1 MLTFYPRLLFK
12 IDVIDVMKKLYFSRI
27 FFSSVLGLAAI
38 PLSAET
44 FLIYKNSGSAASWTE
59 PSTWNTG
66 SYSNPVETEYY
77 PGYYNEET
85 GVDMTDAKVIFPGGN
100 NNGNL
105 TLHLDAN
112 ITIGSIGYETGMFNV
127 TINMVEQVL
136 NETEDYYVDSALTIK
151 ATDPAA
157 EIYDFINVGCG
168 LTIAETKVPNSSLS
182 FEGGT
187 LNLVGLQEGS
197 KGKVAVRDLSGK
209 TEPTLPVS
217 LNFSSTTVVNS
228 ENALILSGTT
238 ASDIDEQNVSATMNL
253 NGTMNVRK
261 NIGSEETPEWQYN
274 SIELAS
280 SSAKATGLY
289 FNING
294 EVNASTYSHAKNNET
309 NLTGTMNLMGTPV
322 AGDTSVFKVDGENGV
337 FNIKSGGIVNVNTT
351 GADTTYVSAW
361 VREGGTLNVESGGS
375 LFTTSKF
382 KTNSWSG
389 TNTATVNVQNG
400 ATITADN
407 FWIGANSIVNIEG
420 NLIATNTK
428 TTFYTYKNNTLVTL
442 KKGGTVSS
450 GSVTM
455 AYSTLVIDKDVAEG
469 SWNLNSSN
477 SVKLDN
483 NDARLKLYSSNVF
496 KSQYGGQETVYLNVA
511 LGNTYLD
518 VYANQDFKS
527 FRFENTPT
535 RPDEGDGIFNCD
547 LYFYID
553 PSVTSITFNSFA
565 NDTLWNDTTLED
577 ICQKHLIFDGFRN
590 GVIYIEN
597 PDSKIDYSLISSL
610 NGDWV
615 NFRIEDNY
623 LVADYIPEPAEF
635 AALFGI
641 LALGLALCRKRK

>member
-12 IDVIDVMKKLYFSRI
+12 IDVIDVMKKLYFSRL

-44 FLIYKNSGSAASWTE
+44 FLIYGNSGSAASWTE

-100 NNGNL
+100 NKDWL
-105 TLHLDAN
+105 TLHVDADL
-112 ITIGSIGYETGMFNV
+112 TIGSIGSEWGMFNV

-197 KGKVAVRDLSGK
+197 KGRISAQNLNS
-209 TEPTLPVS
+209 TEEQTLPVS
-217 LNFSSTTVVNS
+217 LNFSSNTVINS
-228 ENALILSGTT
+228 ENGLIFSGSTSENR
-238 ASDIDEQNVSATMNL
+238 AEYNVNATINL
-253 NGTMNVRK
+253 NGTLNVRK
-261 NIGSEETPEWQYN
+261 NIGSEETPDWQYN

-407 FWIGANSIVNIEG
+407 FWIGSNSAVNIAG
-420 NLIATNTK
+420 NITATNLNSSFYLYGN
-428 TTFYTYKNNTLVTL
+428 TTTVTL
-442 KKGGTVSS
+442 QKGGTVSS
-450 GSVTM
+450 GYLNL
-455 AYSTLVIDKDVAEG
+455 AYSTLIVDKDVAEG
-469 SWNLNSSN
+469 SWNLNSGN
-477 SVKLDN
+477 TVKLDN
-483 NDARLKLYSSNVF
+483 KKARLVLHSSNVF
-496 KSQYGGQETVYLNVA
+496 KSQYGGQETVYIGAA
-511 LGNTYLD
+511 LGDMYLD
-518 VYANQDFKS
+518 VYTNQDFKAL
-527 FRFENTPT
+527 RFSNNTT
-535 RPDEGDGIFNCD
+535 RPNENVYTSD

-553 PSVTSITFNSFA
+553 PSVTSITFETFA

>member
-12 IDVIDVMKKLYFSRI
+12 IDVTDIMKKLYFSRL

-44 FLIYKNSGSAASWTE
+44 FLIYGNSGSAASWTE

-100 NNGNL
+100 NKDWL
-105 TLHLDAN
+105 TLHVDADL
-112 ITIGSIGYETGMFNV
+112 TIGSIGSEWGMFNV

-197 KGKVAVRDLSGK
+197 KGRISAQNLNS
-209 TEPTLPVS
+209 TEEQTLPVS
-217 LNFSSTTVVNS
+217 LNFSSNTVINS
-228 ENALILSGTT
+228 ENGLIFSGTT
-238 ASDIDEQNVSATMNL
+238 SGNRAEYNVNATINL
-253 NGTMNVRK
+253 NGTLNVRK
-261 NIGSEETPEWQYN
+261 NIGSEETPEWQYD

-337 FNIKSGGIVNVNTT
+337 FNIKSGGIVNANTP
-351 GADTTYVSAW
+351 GSDSTYVSVW

-407 FWIGANSIVNIEG
+407 FWIGSNSAVNIAG
-420 NLIATNTK
+420 NITATNLNSSFYLYGN
-428 TTFYTYKNNTLVTL
+428 TTTVTL
-442 KKGGTVSS
+442 QKGGTVSS
-450 GSVTM
+450 GYLNL
-455 AYSTLVIDKDVAEG
+455 AYSTLIVDKDVAEG
-469 SWNLNSSN
+469 SWNLNSGN
-477 SVKLDN
+477 TVKLDN
-483 NDARLKLYSSNVF
+483 KKARLVLHSSNVF
-496 KSQYGGQETVYLNVA
+496 KSQYGGQETVYIGAA
-511 LGNTYLD
+511 LGDMYLD
-518 VYANQDFKS
+518 VYTNQDFKAL
-527 FRFENTPT
+527 RFSNNTT
-535 RPDEGDGIFNCD
+535 RPNENVYTSD

-553 PSVTSITFNSFA
+553 PSVTSITFETFA

-610 NGDWV
+610 NGDWT

>member
-12 IDVIDVMKKLYFSRI
+12 IDVTDTMKKLYFSRL

-44 FLIYKNSGSAASWTE
+44 FLIYGNSGSAASWTE

-77 PGYYNEET
+77 PGYYDEES
-85 GVDMTDAKVIFPGGN
+85 GVDMTTAKVIFPGGN
-100 NNGNL
+100 NKDWL
-105 TLHLDAN
+105 TLHVDADL
-112 ITIGSIGYETGMFNV
+112 TIGSIGSEWGMFNV

-197 KGKVAVRDLSGK
+197 KGRISAQNLNS
-209 TEPTLPVS
+209 TEEQTLPVS
-217 LNFSSTTVVNS
+217 LNFSSNTVINS
-228 ENALILSGTT
+228 ENGLIFSGSTSENR
-238 ASDIDEQNVSATMNL
+238 AEYNVNATINL
-253 NGTMNVRK
+253 NGTLNVRK
-261 NIGSEETPEWQYN
+261 NIGSEETPDWQYN

-351 GADTTYVSAW
+351 GADTTYVSVW

-407 FWIGANSIVNIEG
+407 FWIGSNSAVNIAG
-420 NLIATNTK
+420 NITATNLNSSFYLYGN
-428 TTFYTYKNNTLVTL
+428 TTTVTL
-442 KKGGTVSS
+442 QKGGTVSS
-450 GSVTM
+450 GYLNL
-455 AYSTLVIDKDVAEG
+455 AYSTLIVDKDVAEG
-469 SWNLNSSN
+469 SWNLNSGN
-477 SVKLDN
+477 TVKLDN
-483 NDARLKLYSSNVF
+483 KKARLVLHSSNVF
-496 KSQYGGQETVYLNVA
+496 KSQYGGQETVYIGAA
-511 LGNTYLD
+511 LGDMYLD
-518 VYANQDFKS
+518 VYTNQDFKAL
-527 FRFENTPT
+527 RFSNNTT
-535 RPDEGDGIFNCD
+535 RPNENVYTSD

-553 PSVTSITFNSFA
+553 PSVTSITFETFA

-597 PDSKIDYSLISSL
+597 PDSKIDFSLISSL
-610 NGDWV
+610 NGDWT

>member
-1 MLTFYPRLLFK
+1 
-12 IDVIDVMKKLYFSRI
+12 MKKLYFSRL

-44 FLIYKNSGSAASWTE
+44 FLIYGNSGSAASWTE

-77 PGYYNEET
+77 PGYYDEES
-85 GVDMTDAKVIFPGGN
+85 GVDMTTAKVIFPGGN
-100 NNGNL
+100 NKDWL
-105 TLHLDAN
+105 TLHVDADL
-112 ITIGSIGYETGMFNV
+112 TIGSIGSEWGMFNV

-197 KGKVAVRDLSGK
+197 KGRISAQNLNP
-209 TEPTLPVS
+209 TEEQTLPVS
-217 LNFSSTTVVNS
+217 LNFSSNTVINS
-228 ENALILSGTT
+228 ENGLIFSGSTSENR
-238 ASDIDEQNVSATMNL
+238 AEYNVNATINL
-253 NGTMNVRK
+253 NGTLNVRK
-261 NIGSEETPEWQYN
+261 NIGSEETPDWQYN

-407 FWIGANSIVNIEG
+407 FWIGSNSAVNIAG
-420 NLIATNTK
+420 NITATNLNSSFYLYGN
-428 TTFYTYKNNTLVTL
+428 TTTVTL
-442 KKGGTVSS
+442 QKGGTVSS
-450 GSVTM
+450 GYLNL
-455 AYSTLVIDKDVAEG
+455 AYSTLIVDKDVAEG
-469 SWNLNSSN
+469 SWNLNSGN
-477 SVKLDN
+477 TVMLDN
-483 NDARLKLYSSNVF
+483 KKARLVLHSSNVF
-496 KSQYGGQETVYLNVA
+496 KSQYGGQETVYIGAA
-511 LGNTYLD
+511 LGDMYLD
-518 VYANQDFKS
+518 VYTNQDFKAL
-527 FRFENTPT
+527 RFSNNTT
-535 RPDEGDGIFNCD
+535 RPNENVYTSD

-553 PSVTSITFNSFA
+553 PSVTSITFETFA

>member
-1 MLTFYPRLLFK
+1 M
-12 IDVIDVMKKLYFSRI
+12 
-27 FFSSVLGLAAI
+27 
-38 PLSAET
+38 
-44 FLIYKNSGSAASWTE
+44 
-59 PSTWNTG
+59 
-66 SYSNPVETEYY
+66 
-77 PGYYNEET
+77 
-85 GVDMTDAKVIFPGGN
+85 
-100 NNGNL
+100 
-105 TLHLDAN
+105 
-112 ITIGSIGYETGMFNV
+112 
-127 TINMVEQVL
+127 
-136 NETEDYYVDSALTIK
+136 
-151 ATDPAA
+151 
-157 EIYDFINVGCG
+157 
-168 LTIAETKVPNSSLS
+168 S

-197 KGKVAVRDLSGK
+197 KGRISAQNLNS
-209 TEPTLPVS
+209 TEEQTLPVS
-217 LNFSSTTVVNS
+217 LNFSSNTVINS
-228 ENALILSGTT
+228 ENGLIFSGSTSENR
-238 ASDIDEQNVSATMNL
+238 AEYNVNATINL
-253 NGTMNVRK
+253 NGTLNVRK
-261 NIGSEETPEWQYN
+261 NIGSEETPDWQYN

-382 KTNSWSG
+382 KTNSWRG

-407 FWIGANSIVNIEG
+407 FWIGSNSAVNIAG
-420 NLIATNTK
+420 NITATNLNSSFYLYGN
-428 TTFYTYKNNTLVTL
+428 TTTVTL
-442 KKGGTVSS
+442 QKGGTVSS
-450 GSVTM
+450 GYLNL
-455 AYSTLVIDKDVAEG
+455 AYSTLIVDKDVAEG
-469 SWNLNSSN
+469 SWNLNSGN
-477 SVKLDN
+477 TVKLDN
-483 NDARLKLYSSNVF
+483 KKARLVLHSSNVF
-496 KSQYGGQETVYLNVA
+496 KSQYGGQETVYIGAA
-511 LGNTYLD
+511 LGDMYLD
-518 VYANQDFKS
+518 VYTNQDFKAL
-527 FRFENTPT
+527 RFSNNTT
-535 RPDEGDGIFNCD
+535 RPNENVYTSD

-553 PSVTSITFNSFA
+553 PSVTSITFETFA

-610 NGDWV
+610 NGDWT

>member
-100 NNGNL
+100 NKDWL
-105 TLHLDAN
+105 TLHVDADL
-112 ITIGSIGYETGMFNV
+112 TIGSIGSEWGMFNV

-197 KGKVAVRDLSGK
+197 KGRISAQNLNS
-209 TEPTLPVS
+209 TEEQTLPVS
-217 LNFSSTTVVNS
+217 LNFSSNTVINS
-228 ENALILSGTT
+228 ENGLIFSGTT
-238 ASDIDEQNVSATMNL
+238 SGNRAEYNVNATINL
-253 NGTMNVRK
+253 NGTLNVRK
-261 NIGSEETPEWQYN
+261 NIGSEETPEWQYD

-407 FWIGANSIVNIEG
+407 FWIGSNSAVNIAG
-420 NLIATNTK
+420 NITATNLNSSFYLYGN
-428 TTFYTYKNNTLVTL
+428 TTTVTL
-442 KKGGTVSS
+442 QKGGTVSS
-450 GSVTM
+450 GYLNL
-455 AYSTLVIDKDVAEG
+455 AYSTLIVDKDVAEG
-469 SWNLNSSN
+469 SWNLNSGN
-477 SVKLDN
+477 TVKLDN
-483 NDARLKLYSSNVF
+483 KKARLVLHSSNVF
-496 KSQYGGQETVYLNVA
+496 KSQYGGQETVYIGAA
-511 LGNTYLD
+511 LGDMYLD
-518 VYANQDFKS
+518 VYTNQDFKAL
-527 FRFENTPT
+527 RFSNNTT
-535 RPDEGDGIFNCD
+535 RPNENVYTSD

-553 PSVTSITFNSFA
+553 PSVTSITFETFA

-610 NGDWV
+610 NGDWT

>member
-12 IDVIDVMKKLYFSRI
+12 IDVIDVMKKLYFSRL

-66 SYSNPVETEYY
+66 SYSKPVETEYY

-100 NNGNL
+100 NKDWL
-105 TLHLDAN
+105 TLHVDADL
-112 ITIGSIGYETGMFNV
+112 TIGSIGSEWGMFNV

-197 KGKVAVRDLSGK
+197 KGRISAQNLNS
-209 TEPTLPVS
+209 TEEQTLPVS
-217 LNFSSTTVVNS
+217 LNFSSNTVINS
-228 ENALILSGTT
+228 ENGLIFSGSTSENR
-238 ASDIDEQNVSATMNL
+238 AEYNVNATINL
-253 NGTMNVRK
+253 NGTLNVRK
-261 NIGSEETPEWQYN
+261 NIGSEETPDWQYN

-322 AGDTSVFKVDGENGV
+322 AGDTSVFKVDGENSV
-337 FNIKSGGIVNVNTT
+337 LNIKSGGIVNANTS
-351 GADTTYVSAW
+351 GEQNSYVSAW
-361 VREGGTLNVESGGS
+361 ITEGGTLNIESGGS
-375 LFTTSKF
+375 LVTTSRF
-382 KTNSWSG
+382 KTNNWSA
-389 TNTATVNVQNG
+389 TNLATVNILNG
-400 ATITADN
+400 GSITAN
-407 FWIGANSIVNIEG
+407 NIWIGSNSAVNIAG
-420 NLIATNTK
+420 NITATNLNFSFYLYGN
-428 TTFYTYKNNTLVTL
+428 TTTVTL
-442 KKGGTVSS
+442 QKGGTVSS
-450 GSVTM
+450 GYLNL
-455 AYSTLVIDKDVAEG
+455 AYSTLIVDKDVAEG
-469 SWNLNSSN
+469 SWNLNSGN
-477 SVKLDN
+477 TVKLDN
-483 NDARLKLYSSNVF
+483 KKARLVLHSSNAF
-496 KSQYGGQETVYLNVA
+496 KSQYGGQETVYIEAA
-511 LGNTYLD
+511 LGDMYLD
-518 VYANQDFKS
+518 VYTNQDFKAL
-527 FRFENTPT
+527 RFSNNTT
-535 RPDEGDGIFNCD
+535 RPNENVYTSD

-553 PSVTSITFNSFA
+553 PSVTSITFETFA

-597 PDSKIDYSLISSL
+597 QDSKIDFSLISSL
-610 NGDWV
+610 NGDWT

-641 LALGLALCRKRK
+641 LALGLALYRKRK

>member
-12 IDVIDVMKKLYFSRI
+12 IDVIDIMKKLYFSRI

-77 PGYYNEET
+77 PGYYDEES

-100 NNGNL
+100 NNDQL
-105 TLHLDAN
+105 TLHLDSN
-112 ITIGSIGYETGMFNV
+112 ITIGSIAEEYGMFNV
-127 TINMVEQVL
+127 TINMAEQVFD
-136 NETEDYYVDSALTIK
+136 ETLDYYVDSALTIK

-157 EIYDFINVGCG
+157 EIYDFIRTGCG
-168 LTIAETKVPNSSLS
+168 MTPSENHKVSSLS

-187 LNLVGLQEGS
+187 VNLVGLQEGS
-197 KGKVAVRDLSGK
+197 KGRISVLNLNDKDVQGI
-209 TEPTLPVS
+209 PIS
-217 LNFSSTTVVNS
+217 LNFSANTVVNS
-228 ENALILSGTT
+228 ENELIFSGTT
-238 ASDIDEQNVSATMNL
+238 SSNIAEYNVNATINL
-253 NGTMNVRK
+253 NGTLNVRK
-261 NIGSEETPEWQYN
+261 NIGSEETPDWQYN

-420 NLIATNTK
+420 NLIATNTSQNL
-428 TTFYTYKNNTLVTL
+428 YTYKNNTLVTL

-469 SWNLNSSN
+469 SWNLNSGN
-477 SVKLDN
+477 YVKLDN
-483 NDARLKLYSSNVF
+483 NDARLKL
-496 KSQYGGQETVYLNVA
+496 
-511 LGNTYLD
+511 
-518 VYANQDFKS
+518 
-527 FRFENTPT
+527 
-535 RPDEGDGIFNCD
+535 
-547 LYFYID
+547 
-553 PSVTSITFNSFA
+553 
-565 NDTLWNDTTLED
+565 
-577 ICQKHLIFDGFRN
+577 
-590 GVIYIEN
+590 
-597 PDSKIDYSLISSL
+597 
-610 NGDWV
+610 
-615 NFRIEDNY
+615 
-623 LVADYIPEPAEF
+623 
-635 AALFGI
+635 
-641 LALGLALCRKRK
+641 

>member
-12 IDVIDVMKKLYFSRI
+12 IDVTDIMKKLYFSRL

-44 FLIYKNSGSAASWTE
+44 FLIYGNSGSAASWTE

-100 NNGNL
+100 NKDWL
-105 TLHLDAN
+105 TLHVDADL
-112 ITIGSIGYETGMFNV
+112 TIGSIGSEWGMFNV

-197 KGKVAVRDLSGK
+197 KGRISAQNLNS
-209 TEPTLPVS
+209 TEEQTLPVS
-217 LNFSSTTVVNS
+217 LNFSSNTVINS
-228 ENALILSGTT
+228 ENGLIFSGTT
-238 ASDIDEQNVSATMNL
+238 SGNRAEYNVNATINL
-253 NGTMNVRK
+253 NGTLNVRK
-261 NIGSEETPEWQYN
+261 NIGSEETPEWQYD

-351 GADTTYVSAW
+351 GADTTYVSVW

-407 FWIGANSIVNIEG
+407 FWIGSNSAVNIAG
-420 NLIATNTK
+420 NITATNLNSSFYLYGN
-428 TTFYTYKNNTLVTL
+428 TTTVTL
-442 KKGGTVSS
+442 QKGGTVSS
-450 GSVTM
+450 GYLNL
-455 AYSTLVIDKDVAEG
+455 AYSTLIVDKDVAEG
-469 SWNLNSSN
+469 SWNLNSGN
-477 SVKLDN
+477 TVKLDN
-483 NDARLKLYSSNVF
+483 KKARLVLHSSNVF
-496 KSQYGGQETVYLNVA
+496 KSQYGGQETVYIGAA
-511 LGNTYLD
+511 LGDMYLD
-518 VYANQDFKS
+518 VYTNQDFKAL
-527 FRFENTPT
+527 RFSNNTT
-535 RPDEGDGIFNCD
+535 RPNENVYTSD

-553 PSVTSITFNSFA
+553 PSVTSITFETFA

-610 NGDWV
+610 NGDWT

>member
-12 IDVIDVMKKLYFSRI
+12 IDVTDTMKKLYFSRI

-77 PGYYNEET
+77 PGYYDEES
-85 GVDMTDAKVIFPGGN
+85 GVDMTTAKVIFPGGN
-100 NNGNL
+100 NKDWL
-105 TLHLDAN
+105 TLHVDADL
-112 ITIGSIGYETGMFNV
+112 TIGSIGSEWGMFNV

-197 KGKVAVRDLSGK
+197 KGRISAQNLNS
-209 TEPTLPVS
+209 TEEQTLPVS
-217 LNFSSTTVVNS
+217 LNFSSNTVINS
-228 ENALILSGTT
+228 ENGLIFSGSTSENR
-238 ASDIDEQNVSATMNL
+238 AEYNVNATINL
-253 NGTMNVRK
+253 NGTLNVRK
-261 NIGSEETPEWQYN
+261 NIGSEETPDWQYN

-337 FNIKSGGIVNVNTT
+337 FNIKSGGIVNANTP
-351 GADTTYVSAW
+351 GSDSTYVSVW

-407 FWIGANSIVNIEG
+407 FWIGSNSAVNIAG
-420 NLIATNTK
+420 NITATNLNSSFYLYGN
-428 TTFYTYKNNTLVTL
+428 TTTVTL
-442 KKGGTVSS
+442 QKGGTVSS
-450 GSVTM
+450 GYLNL
-455 AYSTLVIDKDVAEG
+455 AYSTLIVDKDVAEG
-469 SWNLNSSN
+469 SWNLNSGN
-477 SVKLDN
+477 TVKLDN
-483 NDARLKLYSSNVF
+483 KKARLVLHSSNVF
-496 KSQYGGQETVYLNVA
+496 KSQYGGQETVYIGAA
-511 LGNTYLD
+511 LGDMYLD
-518 VYANQDFKS
+518 VYTNQDFKAL
-527 FRFENTPT
+527 RFSNNTT
-535 RPDEGDGIFNCD
+535 RPNENVYTSD

-553 PSVTSITFNSFA
+553 PSVTSITFETFA

>member
-12 IDVIDVMKKLYFSRI
+12 IDVTDIMKKLYFSRL

-85 GVDMTDAKVIFPGGN
+85 GVDMTTAKVIFPGGN
-100 NNGNL
+100 NKDWL
-105 TLHLDAN
+105 TLHVDADL
-112 ITIGSIGYETGMFNV
+112 TIGSIGSEWGMFNV

-197 KGKVAVRDLSGK
+197 KGRISAQNLNS
-209 TEPTLPVS
+209 TEEQTLPVS
-217 LNFSSTTVVNS
+217 LNFSSNTVINS
-228 ENALILSGTT
+228 ENGLIFSGTT
-238 ASDIDEQNVSATMNL
+238 SGNRAEYNVNATINL
-253 NGTMNVRK
+253 NGTLNVRK
-261 NIGSEETPEWQYN
+261 NIGSEETPDWQYN

-407 FWIGANSIVNIEG
+407 FWIGSNSAVNIAG
-420 NLIATNTK
+420 NITATNLNSSFYLYGN
-428 TTFYTYKNNTLVTL
+428 TTTVTL
-442 KKGGTVSS
+442 QKGGTVSS
-450 GSVTM
+450 GYLNL
-455 AYSTLVIDKDVAEG
+455 AYSTLIVDKDVAEG
-469 SWNLNSSN
+469 SWNLNSGN
-477 SVKLDN
+477 TVKLDN
-483 NDARLKLYSSNVF
+483 KKARLVLHSSNVF
-496 KSQYGGQETVYLNVA
+496 KSQYGGQETVYIGAA
-511 LGNTYLD
+511 LGDMYLD
-518 VYANQDFKS
+518 VYTNQDFKAL
-527 FRFENTPT
+527 RFSNNTT
-535 RPDEGDGIFNCD
+535 RPNENVYTSD

-553 PSVTSITFNSFA
+553 PSVTSITFETFA

-610 NGDWV
+610 NGDWT

>member
-44 FLIYKNSGSAASWTE
+44 FLIYGNSGSAASWTE

-100 NNGNL
+100 NKDWL
-105 TLHLDAN
+105 TLHVDADL
-112 ITIGSIGYETGMFNV
+112 TIGSIGSEWGMFNV

-197 KGKVAVRDLSGK
+197 KGRISAQNLNS
-209 TEPTLPVS
+209 TEEQTLPVS
-217 LNFSSTTVVNS
+217 LNFSSNTVINS
-228 ENALILSGTT
+228 ENGLIFSGTT
-238 ASDIDEQNVSATMNL
+238 SGNRAEYNVNATINL
-253 NGTMNVRK
+253 NGTLNVRK
-261 NIGSEETPEWQYN
+261 NIGSEETPEWQYD

-351 GADTTYVSAW
+351 GADTTYVSVW

-400 ATITADN
+400 ATITADK
-407 FWIGANSIVNIEG
+407 FWIGSNSAVNIAG
-420 NLIATNTK
+420 NITATNLNSSFYLYGN
-428 TTFYTYKNNTLVTL
+428 TTTVTL
-442 KKGGTVSS
+442 QKGGTVSS
-450 GSVTM
+450 GYLNL
-455 AYSTLVIDKDVAEG
+455 AYSTLIVDKDVAEG
-469 SWNLNSSN
+469 SWNLNSGN
-477 SVKLDN
+477 TVKLDN
-483 NDARLKLYSSNVF
+483 KKARLVLHSSNVF
-496 KSQYGGQETVYLNVA
+496 KSQYGGQETVYIGAA
-511 LGNTYLD
+511 LGDMYLD
-518 VYANQDFKS
+518 VYTNQDFKAL
-527 FRFENTPT
+527 RFSNNTT
-535 RPDEGDGIFNCD
+535 RPNENVYTSD

-553 PSVTSITFNSFA
+553 PSVTSITFETFA

>member
-77 PGYYNEET
+77 PGYYNEES
-85 GVDMTDAKVIFPGGN
+85 GVDMTTAKVIFPGGN
-100 NNGNL
+100 NKDWL
-105 TLHLDAN
+105 TLHVDADL
-112 ITIGSIGYETGMFNV
+112 TIGSIGSEWGMFNV

-197 KGKVAVRDLSGK
+197 KGRISAQNLNS
-209 TEPTLPVS
+209 TEEQTLPVS
-217 LNFSSTTVVNS
+217 LNFSSNTVINS
-228 ENALILSGTT
+228 ENGLIFSGTT
-238 ASDIDEQNVSATMNL
+238 SGNRAEYNVNATINL
-253 NGTMNVRK
+253 NGTLNVRK
-261 NIGSEETPEWQYN
+261 NIGSEETPDWQYN

-407 FWIGANSIVNIEG
+407 FWIGSNSAVNIAG
-420 NLIATNTK
+420 NITATNLNSSFYLYGN
-428 TTFYTYKNNTLVTL
+428 TTTVTL
-442 KKGGTVSS
+442 QKGGTVSS
-450 GSVTM
+450 GYLNL
-455 AYSTLVIDKDVAEG
+455 AYSTLIVDKDVAEG
-469 SWNLNSSN
+469 SWNLNSGN
-477 SVKLDN
+477 TVKLDN
-483 NDARLKLYSSNVF
+483 KKARLVLHSSNVF
-496 KSQYGGQETVYLNVA
+496 KSQYGGQETVYIGAA
-511 LGNTYLD
+511 LGDMYLD
-518 VYANQDFKS
+518 VYTNQDFKAL
-527 FRFENTPT
+527 RFSNNTT
-535 RPDEGDGIFNCD
+535 RPNENVYTSD

-553 PSVTSITFNSFA
+553 PSVTSITFETFA

>member
-1 MLTFYPRLLFK
+1 
-12 IDVIDVMKKLYFSRI
+12 MKKLYFSRI

-77 PGYYNEET
+77 PGYYNEES
-85 GVDMTDAKVIFPGGN
+85 GVDMTTAKVIFPGGN
-100 NNGNL
+100 NKDWL
-105 TLHLDAN
+105 TLHVDADL
-112 ITIGSIGYETGMFNV
+112 TIGSIGSEWGMFNV

-197 KGKVAVRDLSGK
+197 KGRISAQNLNS
-209 TEPTLPVS
+209 TEEQTLPVS
-217 LNFSSTTVVNS
+217 LNFSSNTVINS
-228 ENALILSGTT
+228 ENGLIFSGTT
-238 ASDIDEQNVSATMNL
+238 SGNRAEYNVNATINL
-253 NGTMNVRK
+253 NGTLNVRK
-261 NIGSEETPEWQYN
+261 NIGSEETPDWQYN

-400 ATITADN
+400 ATITADK
-407 FWIGANSIVNIEG
+407 FWIGSNSAVNIAG
-420 NLIATNTK
+420 NITATNLNSSFYLYGN
-428 TTFYTYKNNTLVTL
+428 TTTVTL
-442 KKGGTVSS
+442 QKGGTVSS
-450 GSVTM
+450 GYLNL
-455 AYSTLVIDKDVAEG
+455 AYSTLIVDKDVAEG
-469 SWNLNSSN
+469 SWNLNSGN
-477 SVKLDN
+477 TVKLDN
-483 NDARLKLYSSNVF
+483 KKARLVLHSSNVF
-496 KSQYGGQETVYLNVA
+496 KSQYGGQETVYIGAA
-511 LGNTYLD
+511 LGDMYLD
-518 VYANQDFKS
+518 VYTNQDFKAL
-527 FRFENTPT
+527 RFSNNTT
-535 RPDEGDGIFNCD
+535 RPNENVYTSD

-553 PSVTSITFNSFA
+553 PSVTSITFETFA

-641 LALGLALCRKRK
+641 LTLGLALCRKRK

>member
-12 IDVIDVMKKLYFSRI
+12 IDVIDVMKKLYFSRL

-44 FLIYKNSGSAASWTE
+44 FLIYGNSGSAASWTE

-66 SYSNPVETEYY
+66 SYSSPVDTEYY

-100 NNGNL
+100 NKDWL
-105 TLHLDAN
+105 TLHVDADL
-112 ITIGSIGYETGMFNV
+112 TIGSIGSEWGMFNV

-182 FEGGT
+182 VEGGT

-197 KGKVAVRDLSGK
+197 KGRISAQNLNS
-209 TEPTLPVS
+209 TEEQTLPVS
-217 LNFSSTTVVNS
+217 LNFSSNTVINS
-228 ENALILSGTT
+228 ENGLIFSGSTSGDL
-238 ASDIDEQNVSATMNL
+238 AEYNVNATINL
-253 NGTMNVRK
+253 NGTLNVRK
-261 NIGSEETPEWQYN
+261 NIGSEETPDWQYN

-407 FWIGANSIVNIEG
+407 FWIGSNSAVNIAG
-420 NLIATNTK
+420 NITATNLNSSFYLYGN
-428 TTFYTYKNNTLVTL
+428 TTTVTL
-442 KKGGTVSS
+442 QKGGTVSS
-450 GSVTM
+450 GYLNL
-455 AYSTLVIDKDVAEG
+455 AYSTLIVDKDVAEG
-469 SWNLNSSN
+469 SWNLNSGN
-477 SVKLDN
+477 TVKLDN
-483 NDARLKLYSSNVF
+483 KKARLVLHSSNVF
-496 KSQYGGQETVYLNVA
+496 KSQYGGQETVYIGAA
-511 LGNTYLD
+511 LGDMYLD
-518 VYANQDFKS
+518 VYTNQDFKAL
-527 FRFENTPT
+527 RFSNNTT
-535 RPDEGDGIFNCD
+535 RPNENVYTSD

-553 PSVTSITFNSFA
+553 PSVTSITFETFA

-597 PDSKIDYSLISSL
+597 PDSKIDFSLISSL
-610 NGDWV
+610 HGDWT

>member
-12 IDVIDVMKKLYFSRI
+12 IDVIDVMKKLYFSRL

-44 FLIYKNSGSAASWTE
+44 FLIYGNSGSAASWTE

-77 PGYYNEET
+77 PGYYDEES
-85 GVDMTDAKVIFPGGN
+85 GVDMTTAKVIFPGGN
-100 NNGNL
+100 NKDWL
-105 TLHLDAN
+105 TLHVDADL
-112 ITIGSIGYETGMFNV
+112 TIGSIGSEWGMFNV

-197 KGKVAVRDLSGK
+197 KGRISAQNLNS
-209 TEPTLPVS
+209 TEEQTLPVS
-217 LNFSSTTVVNS
+217 LNFSSNTVINS
-228 ENALILSGTT
+228 ENGLIFSGTT
-238 ASDIDEQNVSATMNL
+238 SGNRAEYNVNATINL
-253 NGTMNVRK
+253 NGTLNVRK
-261 NIGSEETPEWQYN
+261 NIGSEETPDWQYN

-407 FWIGANSIVNIEG
+407 FWIGSNSAVNIAG
-420 NLIATNTK
+420 NITATNLNSSFYLYGN
-428 TTFYTYKNNTLVTL
+428 TTTVTL
-442 KKGGTVSS
+442 QKGGTVSS
-450 GSVTM
+450 GYLNL
-455 AYSTLVIDKDVAEG
+455 AYSTLIVDKDVAEG
-469 SWNLNSSN
+469 SWNLNSGN
-477 SVKLDN
+477 TVKLDN
-483 NDARLKLYSSNVF
+483 KKARLVLHSSNVF
-496 KSQYGGQETVYLNVA
+496 KSQYGGQETVYIGAA
-511 LGNTYLD
+511 LGDMYLD
-518 VYANQDFKS
+518 VYTNQDFKAL
-527 FRFENTPT
+527 RFSNNTT
-535 RPDEGDGIFNCD
+535 RPNENVYTSD

-553 PSVTSITFNSFA
+553 PSVTSITFETFA

>member
-100 NNGNL
+100 NKDWL
-105 TLHLDAN
+105 TLHVDADL
-112 ITIGSIGYETGMFNV
+112 TIGSIGSEWGMFNV

-197 KGKVAVRDLSGK
+197 KGRISAQNLNS
-209 TEPTLPVS
+209 TEEQTLPVS
-217 LNFSSTTVVNS
+217 LNFSSNTVINS
-228 ENALILSGTT
+228 ENGLIFSGTT
-238 ASDIDEQNVSATMNL
+238 SGNRAEYNVNATINL
-253 NGTMNVRK
+253 NGTLNVRK
-261 NIGSEETPEWQYN
+261 NIGSEETPEWQYD

-407 FWIGANSIVNIEG
+407 FWIGSNSAVNIAG
-420 NLIATNTK
+420 NITATNLNSSFYLYGN
-428 TTFYTYKNNTLVTL
+428 TTTVTL
-442 KKGGTVSS
+442 QKGGTVSS
-450 GSVTM
+450 GYLNL
-455 AYSTLVIDKDVAEG
+455 AYSTLIVDKDVAEG
-469 SWNLNSSN
+469 SWNLNSGN
-477 SVKLDN
+477 TVKLDN
-483 NDARLKLYSSNVF
+483 KKARLVLHSSNVF
-496 KSQYGGQETVYLNVA
+496 KSQYGGQETVYIGAA
-511 LGNTYLD
+511 LGDMYLD
-518 VYANQDFKS
+518 VYTNQDFKAL
-527 FRFENTPT
+527 RFSNNTT
-535 RPDEGDGIFNCD
+535 RPNENVYTSD

-553 PSVTSITFNSFA
+553 PSVTSITFETFA

-597 PDSKIDYSLISSL
+597 PDSKIDFSLISSL
-610 NGDWV
+610 NGDWT

>member
-12 IDVIDVMKKLYFSRI
+12 IDVTDTMKKLYFSRL

-77 PGYYNEET
+77 PGYYDEES
-85 GVDMTDAKVIFPGGN
+85 GVDMTTAKVIFPGGN
-100 NNGNL
+100 NKDWL
-105 TLHLDAN
+105 TLHVDADL
-112 ITIGSIGYETGMFNV
+112 TIGSIGSEWGMFNV

-197 KGKVAVRDLSGK
+197 KGRISAPNLNS
-209 TEPTLPVS
+209 TEEQTLPVS
-217 LNFSSTTVVNS
+217 LNFSSNTVINS
-228 ENALILSGTT
+228 ENGLIFSGTT
-238 ASDIDEQNVSATMNL
+238 SENRAEYNVNATINL
-253 NGTMNVRK
+253 NGTLNVRK
-261 NIGSEETPEWQYN
+261 NIGSEETPDWQYN

-400 ATITADN
+400 ATITADK
-407 FWIGANSIVNIEG
+407 FWIGSNSAVNIAG
-420 NLIATNTK
+420 NITATNLNSSFYLYGN
-428 TTFYTYKNNTLVTL
+428 TTTVTL
-442 KKGGTVSS
+442 QKGGTVSS
-450 GSVTM
+450 GYLNL
-455 AYSTLVIDKDVAEG
+455 AYSTLIVDKDVAEG
-469 SWNLNSSN
+469 SWNLNSGN
-477 SVKLDN
+477 TVKLDN
-483 NDARLKLYSSNVF
+483 KKARLVLHSSNVF
-496 KSQYGGQETVYLNVA
+496 KSQYGGQETVYIGAA
-511 LGNTYLD
+511 LGDMYLD
-518 VYANQDFKS
+518 VYTNQDFKAL
-527 FRFENTPT
+527 RFSNNTT
-535 RPDEGDGIFNCD
+535 RPNENVYTSD

-553 PSVTSITFNSFA
+553 PSVTSITFKTFA

>member
-77 PGYYNEET
+77 PGYYNEES
-85 GVDMTDAKVIFPGGN
+85 GVDMTTAKVIFPGWN
-100 NNGNL
+100 NKDWL
-105 TLHLDAN
+105 TLHVDADL
-112 ITIGSIGYETGMFNV
+112 TIGSIGSEWGMFNV

-197 KGKVAVRDLSGK
+197 KGRISAQNLNS
-209 TEPTLPVS
+209 TEEQTLPVS
-217 LNFSSTTVVNS
+217 LNFSSNTVINS
-228 ENALILSGTT
+228 ENGLIFSGTT
-238 ASDIDEQNVSATMNL
+238 SGNRAEYNVNATINL
-253 NGTMNVRK
+253 NGTLNVRK
-261 NIGSEETPEWQYN
+261 NIGSEETPDWQYN

-407 FWIGANSIVNIEG
+407 FWIGSNSAVNIAG
-420 NLIATNTK
+420 NITATNLNSSFYLYGN
-428 TTFYTYKNNTLVTL
+428 TTTVTL
-442 KKGGTVSS
+442 QKGGTVSS
-450 GSVTM
+450 GYLNL
-455 AYSTLVIDKDVAEG
+455 AYSTLIVDKDVAEG
-469 SWNLNSSN
+469 SWNLNSGN
-477 SVKLDN
+477 TVKLDN
-483 NDARLKLYSSNVF
+483 KKARLVLHSSNVF
-496 KSQYGGQETVYLNVA
+496 KSQYGGQETVYIGAA
-511 LGNTYLD
+511 LGDMYLD
-518 VYANQDFKS
+518 VYTNQDFKAL
-527 FRFENTPT
+527 RFSNNTT
-535 RPDEGDGIFNCD
+535 RPNENVYTSD

-553 PSVTSITFNSFA
+553 PSVTSITFETFA

>member
-1 MLTFYPRLLFK
+1 MKIHSLRNYLF
-12 IDVIDVMKKLYFSRI
+12 
-27 FFSSVLGLAAI
+27 FFSAFGLAAAAAG
-38 PLSAET
+38 AET

-112 ITIGSIGYETGMFNV
+112 ITIGSIGSETGMFNV

-197 KGKVAVRDLSGK
+197 KGRIAVRDLSGK

-253 NGTMNVRK
+253 NGTMNIRK
-261 NIGSEETPEWQYN
+261 NIGTDETPDWQYN
-274 SIELAS
+274 SLEIAS
-280 SSAKATGLY
+280 SSAQKAGLR
-289 FNING
+289 FNVNG
-294 EVNASTYSHAKNNET
+294 EINASTYYQAKNNET

-511 LGNTYLD
+511 LGNVYLD

-527 FRFENTPT
+527 FRFENSPT

-553 PSVTSITFNSFA
+553 PSVTSITFETFA

-597 PDSKIDYSLISSL
+597 QDSKIDYSLISSL
-610 NGDWV
+610 NGDWT

>member
-1 MLTFYPRLLFK
+1 M
-12 IDVIDVMKKLYFSRI
+12 
-27 FFSSVLGLAAI
+27 
-38 PLSAET
+38 
-44 FLIYKNSGSAASWTE
+44 
-59 PSTWNTG
+59 
-66 SYSNPVETEYY
+66 
-77 PGYYNEET
+77 
-85 GVDMTDAKVIFPGGN
+85 
-100 NNGNL
+100 
-105 TLHLDAN
+105 
-112 ITIGSIGYETGMFNV
+112 
-127 TINMVEQVL
+127 
-136 NETEDYYVDSALTIK
+136 TEDYYVDSALTIK

-197 KGKVAVRDLSGK
+197 KGRISAQNLNS
-209 TEPTLPVS
+209 TEEQTLPVS
-217 LNFSSTTVVNS
+217 LNFSSNTVINS
-228 ENALILSGTT
+228 ENGLIFSGTT
-238 ASDIDEQNVSATMNL
+238 SENRAEYNVNATINL
-253 NGTMNVRK
+253 NGTLNVRK
-261 NIGSEETPEWQYN
+261 NIGSEETPDWQYN

-407 FWIGANSIVNIEG
+407 FWIGSNSAVNIAG
-420 NLIATNTK
+420 NITATNLNSSFYLYGN
-428 TTFYTYKNNTLVTL
+428 TTTVTL
-442 KKGGTVSS
+442 QKGGTVSS
-450 GSVTM
+450 GYLNL
-455 AYSTLVIDKDVAEG
+455 AYSTLIVDKDVAEG
-469 SWNLNSSN
+469 SWNLNSGN
-477 SVKLDN
+477 TVKLDN
-483 NDARLKLYSSNVF
+483 KKARLVLHSSNVF
-496 KSQYGGQETVYLNVA
+496 KSQYGGQETVYIGAA
-511 LGNTYLD
+511 LGDMYLD
-518 VYANQDFKS
+518 VYTNQDFKAL
-527 FRFENTPT
+527 RFSNNTT
-535 RPDEGDGIFNCD
+535 RPNENVYTSD

-553 PSVTSITFNSFA
+553 PSVTSITFETFA

-610 NGDWV
+610 NGDWT

>member
-12 IDVIDVMKKLYFSRI
+12 IDVTDTMKKLYFSRL

-44 FLIYKNSGSAASWTE
+44 FLIYGNSGSAASWTE

-66 SYSNPVETEYY
+66 SYSKPVETEYY

-100 NNGNL
+100 NKDWL
-105 TLHLDAN
+105 TLHVDADL
-112 ITIGSIGYETGMFNV
+112 TIGSIGSEWGMFNV

-197 KGKVAVRDLSGK
+197 KGRISAQNLNS
-209 TEPTLPVS
+209 TEEQTLPVS
-217 LNFSSTTVVNS
+217 LNFSSNTVINS
-228 ENALILSGTT
+228 ENGLIFSGSTSENR
-238 ASDIDEQNVSATMNL
+238 AEYNVNATINL
-253 NGTMNVRK
+253 NGTLNVRK
-261 NIGSEETPEWQYN
+261 NIGSEETPDWQYN

-407 FWIGANSIVNIEG
+407 FWIGSNSAVNIAG
-420 NLIATNTK
+420 NITATNLNSSFYLYGN
-428 TTFYTYKNNTLVTL
+428 TTTVTL
-442 KKGGTVSS
+442 QKGGTVSS
-450 GSVTM
+450 GYLNL
-455 AYSTLVIDKDVAEG
+455 AYSTLIVDKDVAEG
-469 SWNLNSSN
+469 SWNLNSGN
-477 SVKLDN
+477 TVKLDN
-483 NDARLKLYSSNVF
+483 KKARLVLHSSNVF
-496 KSQYGGQETVYLNVA
+496 KSQYGGQETVYIGAA
-511 LGNTYLD
+511 LGDMYLD
-518 VYANQDFKS
+518 VYTNQDFKAL
-527 FRFENTPT
+527 RFSNNTT
-535 RPDEGDGIFNCD
+535 RPNENVYTSD

-553 PSVTSITFNSFA
+553 PSVTSITFETFA

-610 NGDWV
+610 NGDWT

>member
-12 IDVIDVMKKLYFSRI
+12 IDVTDIMKKLYFSRI

-261 NIGSEETPEWQYN
+261 NIGSEETPDWQYN

-351 GADTTYVSAW
+351 GADTAYVSAW

-420 NLIATNTK
+420 NLIATNTSQNL
-428 TTFYTYKNNTLVTL
+428 YTYKNNTLVTL

-469 SWNLNSSN
+469 SWNLNSGN
-477 SVKLDN
+477 YVKLDN

-511 LGNTYLD
+511 LGNMYLD

-527 FRFENTPT
+527 FRFENSPT

-553 PSVTSITFNSFA
+553 PSVTSITFETFA

>member
-12 IDVIDVMKKLYFSRI
+12 IDVIDTMKKLYFSRL

-44 FLIYKNSGSAASWTE
+44 FLIYGNSGSAASWTE

-77 PGYYNEET
+77 PGYYDEES
-85 GVDMTDAKVIFPGGN
+85 GVDMTTAKVIFPGGN
-100 NNGNL
+100 NKDWL
-105 TLHLDAN
+105 TLHVDADL
-112 ITIGSIGYETGMFNV
+112 TIGSIGSEWGMFNV

-197 KGKVAVRDLSGK
+197 KGRISAQNLNS
-209 TEPTLPVS
+209 TEEQTLPVS
-217 LNFSSTTVVNS
+217 LNFSSNTVINS
-228 ENALILSGTT
+228 ENGLIFSGSTSENR
-238 ASDIDEQNVSATMNL
+238 AEYNVNATINL
-253 NGTMNVRK
+253 NGTLNVRK
-261 NIGSEETPEWQYN
+261 NIGSEETPDWQYN

-337 FNIKSGGIVNVNTT
+337 FNIKSGGIVNANTP
-351 GADTTYVSAW
+351 GSDSTYVSVW

-407 FWIGANSIVNIEG
+407 FWIGSNSAVNIAG
-420 NLIATNTK
+420 NITATNLNSSFYLYGN
-428 TTFYTYKNNTLVTL
+428 TTTVTL
-442 KKGGTVSS
+442 QKGGTVSS
-450 GSVTM
+450 GYLNL
-455 AYSTLVIDKDVAEG
+455 AYSTLIVDKDVAEG
-469 SWNLNSSN
+469 SWNLNSGN
-477 SVKLDN
+477 TVKLDN
-483 NDARLKLYSSNVF
+483 KKARLVLHSSNVF
-496 KSQYGGQETVYLNVA
+496 KSQYGGQETVYIGAA
-511 LGNTYLD
+511 LGDMYLD
-518 VYANQDFKS
+518 VYTNQDFKAL
-527 FRFENTPT
+527 RFSNNTT
-535 RPDEGDGIFNCD
+535 RPNENVYTSD

-553 PSVTSITFNSFA
+553 PSVTSITFETFA

>member
-100 NNGNL
+100 NKDWL
-105 TLHLDAN
+105 TLHVDADL
-112 ITIGSIGYETGMFNV
+112 TIGSIGSEWGMFNV

-157 EIYDFINVGCG
+157 EIYDFIDVGCG

-197 KGKVAVRDLSGK
+197 KGRISAQNLNS
-209 TEPTLPVS
+209 TEEQTLPVS
-217 LNFSSTTVVNS
+217 LNFSSNTVINS
-228 ENALILSGTT
+228 ENGLIFSGTT
-238 ASDIDEQNVSATMNL
+238 SGNRAEYNVNATINL
-253 NGTMNVRK
+253 NGTLNVRK
-261 NIGSEETPEWQYN
+261 NIGSEETPDWQYN

-407 FWIGANSIVNIEG
+407 FWIGSNSAVNIAG
-420 NLIATNTK
+420 NITATNLNSSFYLYGN
-428 TTFYTYKNNTLVTL
+428 TTTVTL
-442 KKGGTVSS
+442 QKGGTVSS
-450 GSVTM
+450 GYLNL
-455 AYSTLVIDKDVAEG
+455 AYSTLIVDKDVAEG
-469 SWNLNSSN
+469 SWNLNSGN
-477 SVKLDN
+477 TVKLDN
-483 NDARLKLYSSNVF
+483 KKARLVLHSSNVF
-496 KSQYGGQETVYLNVA
+496 KSQYGGQETVYIGAA
-511 LGNTYLD
+511 LGDMYLD
-518 VYANQDFKS
+518 VYTNQDFKAL
-527 FRFENTPT
+527 RFSNNTT
-535 RPDEGDGIFNCD
+535 RPNENVYTSD

-553 PSVTSITFNSFA
+553 PSVTSITFETFA

>member
-12 IDVIDVMKKLYFSRI
+12 IDVTDIMKKLYFSRL

-77 PGYYNEET
+77 PGYYNEEPR
-85 GVDMTDAKVIFPGGN
+85 VDMTDAKVIFPGGN
-100 NNGNL
+100 NKDWL
-105 TLHLDAN
+105 TLHVDADL
-112 ITIGSIGYETGMFNV
+112 TIGSIGSEWGMFNV

-197 KGKVAVRDLSGK
+197 KGRISAQNLNP
-209 TEPTLPVS
+209 TEEQTLPVS
-217 LNFSSTTVVNS
+217 LNFSSNTVINS
-228 ENALILSGTT
+228 ENGLIFSGTT
-238 ASDIDEQNVSATMNL
+238 SGNRAEYNVNATINL
-253 NGTMNVRK
+253 NGTLNVRK
-261 NIGSEETPEWQYN
+261 NIGSEETPEWQYD

-407 FWIGANSIVNIEG
+407 FWIGSNSAVNIAG
-420 NLIATNTK
+420 NITATNLNSSFYLYGN
-428 TTFYTYKNNTLVTL
+428 TTTVTL
-442 KKGGTVSS
+442 QKGGTVSS
-450 GSVTM
+450 GYLNL
-455 AYSTLVIDKDVAEG
+455 AYSTLIVDKDVAEG
-469 SWNLNSSN
+469 SWNLNSGN
-477 SVKLDN
+477 TVKLDN
-483 NDARLKLYSSNVF
+483 KKARLVLHSSNVF
-496 KSQYGGQETVYLNVA
+496 KSQYGGQETVYIGAA
-511 LGNTYLD
+511 LGDMYLD
-518 VYANQDFKS
+518 VYTNQDFKAL
-527 FRFENTPT
+527 RFSNNTT
-535 RPDEGDGIFNCD
+535 RPNENVYTSD

-553 PSVTSITFNSFA
+553 PSVTSITFETFA

-610 NGDWV
+610 NGDWT

-641 LALGLALCRKRK
+641 LALGLALCLKRK

>member
-112 ITIGSIGYETGMFNV
+112 ITIGSIGYEWGMFNV

-157 EIYDFINVGCG
+157 EIYDFIDVGCG

-197 KGKVAVRDLSGK
+197 KGRISAQNLNS
-209 TEPTLPVS
+209 TEEQTLPVS
-217 LNFSSTTVVNS
+217 LNFSSNTVINS
-228 ENALILSGTT
+228 ENGLIFSGTT
-238 ASDIDEQNVSATMNL
+238 SENRAEYNVNATINL
-253 NGTMNVRK
+253 NGTLNVRK
-261 NIGSEETPEWQYN
+261 NIGSEETPDWQYN

-400 ATITADN
+400 ATITADK
-407 FWIGANSIVNIEG
+407 FWIGSNSAVNIAG
-420 NLIATNTK
+420 NITATNLNSSFYLYGN
-428 TTFYTYKNNTLVTL
+428 TTTVTL
-442 KKGGTVSS
+442 QKGGTVSS
-450 GSVTM
+450 GYLNL
-455 AYSTLVIDKDVAEG
+455 AYSTLIVDKDVAEG
-469 SWNLNSSN
+469 SWNLNSGN
-477 SVKLDN
+477 TVKLDN
-483 NDARLKLYSSNVF
+483 KKARLVLHSSNVF
-496 KSQYGGQETVYLNVA
+496 KSQYGGQETVYIGAA
-511 LGNTYLD
+511 LGDMYLD
-518 VYANQDFKS
+518 VYTNQDFKAL
-527 FRFENTPT
+527 RFSNNTT
-535 RPDEGDGIFNCD
+535 RPNENVYTSD

-553 PSVTSITFNSFA
+553 PSVTSITFETFA

-597 PDSKIDYSLISSL
+597 PDSKIDFSLISSL
-610 NGDWV
+610 NGDWT

>member
-12 IDVIDVMKKLYFSRI
+12 IDVTDTMKKLYFSRL

-66 SYSNPVETEYY
+66 SYSKPVETEYY

-112 ITIGSIGYETGMFNV
+112 ITIGSIGSETGMFNV

-197 KGKVAVRDLSGK
+197 KGRISAQNLNS
-209 TEPTLPVS
+209 TEEQTLPVS
-217 LNFSSTTVVNS
+217 LNFSSNTVINS
-228 ENALILSGTT
+228 ENGLIFSGSTSENR
-238 ASDIDEQNVSATMNL
+238 AEYNVNATINL
-253 NGTMNVRK
+253 NGTLNVRK
-261 NIGSEETPEWQYN
+261 NIGSEETPDWQYN

-337 FNIKSGGIVNVNTT
+337 FNIKSGGIVNVNAT

-375 LFTTSKF
+375 RFTTPKF

-389 TNTATVNVQNG
+389 TTTATVNVQNG
-400 ATITADN
+400 PTITADN
-407 FWIGANSIVNIEG
+407 FWIGSNSAVNIAG
-420 NLIATNTK
+420 NITATNLNSSFYLYGN
-428 TTFYTYKNNTLVTL
+428 TTTVTL
-442 KKGGTVSS
+442 QKGGTVSS
-450 GSVTM
+450 GYLNL
-455 AYSTLVIDKDVAEG
+455 AYSTLIVDKDVAEG
-469 SWNLNSSN
+469 SWNLNSGN
-477 SVKLDN
+477 TVKLDN
-483 NDARLKLYSSNVF
+483 KKARLVLHSSNVF
-496 KSQYGGQETVYLNVA
+496 KSQYGGQETVYIGAA
-511 LGNTYLD
+511 LGDMYLD
-518 VYANQDFKS
+518 VYTNQDFKAL
-527 FRFENTPT
+527 RFSNNTT
-535 RPDEGDGIFNCD
+535 RPNENVYTSD

-553 PSVTSITFNSFA
+553 PSVTSITFETFA

>member
-1 MLTFYPRLLFK
+1 
-12 IDVIDVMKKLYFSRI
+12 
-27 FFSSVLGLAAI
+27 
-38 PLSAET
+38 
-44 FLIYKNSGSAASWTE
+44 
-59 PSTWNTG
+59 
-66 SYSNPVETEYY
+66 
-77 PGYYNEET
+77 
-85 GVDMTDAKVIFPGGN
+85 
-100 NNGNL
+100 
-105 TLHLDAN
+105 
-112 ITIGSIGYETGMFNV
+112 
-127 TINMVEQVL
+127 MVEQVL

-197 KGKVAVRDLSGK
+197 KGRISAQNLNS
-209 TEPTLPVS
+209 TEEQTLPVS
-217 LNFSSTTVVNS
+217 LNFSSNTVINS
-228 ENALILSGTT
+228 ENGLIFSGSTSENR
-238 ASDIDEQNVSATMNL
+238 AEYNVNATINL
-253 NGTMNVRK
+253 NGTLNVRK
-261 NIGSEETPEWQYN
+261 NIGSEETPDWQYN

-407 FWIGANSIVNIEG
+407 FWIGSNSAVNIAG
-420 NLIATNTK
+420 NITATNLNSSFYLYGN
-428 TTFYTYKNNTLVTL
+428 TTTVTL
-442 KKGGTVSS
+442 QKGGTVSS
-450 GSVTM
+450 GYLNL
-455 AYSTLVIDKDVAEG
+455 AYSTLIVDKDVAEG
-469 SWNLNSSN
+469 SWNLNSGN
-477 SVKLDN
+477 TVKLDN
-483 NDARLKLYSSNVF
+483 KKARLVLHSSNVF
-496 KSQYGGQETVYLNVA
+496 KSQYGGQETVYIGAA
-511 LGNTYLD
+511 LGDMYLD
-518 VYANQDFKS
+518 VYTNQDFKAL
-527 FRFENTPT
+527 RFSNNTT
-535 RPDEGDGIFNCD
+535 RPNENVYTSD

-553 PSVTSITFNSFA
+553 PSVTSITFETFA

-610 NGDWV
+610 NGDWT

>member
-12 IDVIDVMKKLYFSRI
+12 IDVIDTMKKLYFSRL

-66 SYSNPVETEYY
+66 SYSKPVETEYY

-100 NNGNL
+100 NKDWL
-105 TLHLDAN
+105 TLHVDADL
-112 ITIGSIGYETGMFNV
+112 TIGSIGSEWGMFNV

-197 KGKVAVRDLSGK
+197 KGRISAQNLNPA
-209 TEPTLPVS
+209 EEQTLPVS
-217 LNFSSTTVVNS
+217 LNFSSNTVINS
-228 ENALILSGTT
+228 ENGLIFSGTT
-238 ASDIDEQNVSATMNL
+238 SGNRAEYNVNATINL
-253 NGTMNVRK
+253 NGTLNVRK
-261 NIGSEETPEWQYN
+261 NIGSEETPDWQYN

-407 FWIGANSIVNIEG
+407 FWIGSNSAVNIAG
-420 NLIATNTK
+420 NITATNLNSSFYLYGN
-428 TTFYTYKNNTLVTL
+428 TTTVTL
-442 KKGGTVSS
+442 QKGGTVSS
-450 GSVTM
+450 GYLNL
-455 AYSTLVIDKDVAEG
+455 AYSTLIVDKDVAEG
-469 SWNLNSSN
+469 SWNLNSGN
-477 SVKLDN
+477 TVKLDN
-483 NDARLKLYSSNVF
+483 KKARLVLHSSNVF
-496 KSQYGGQETVYLNVA
+496 KSQYGGQETVYIGAA
-511 LGNTYLD
+511 LGDMYLD
-518 VYANQDFKS
+518 VYTNQDFKAL
-527 FRFENTPT
+527 RFSNNTT
-535 RPDEGDGIFNCD
+535 RPNENVYTSD

-553 PSVTSITFNSFA
+553 PSVTSITFETFA

>member
-100 NNGNL
+100 NKDWL
-105 TLHLDAN
+105 TLHVDADL
-112 ITIGSIGYETGMFNV
+112 TIGSIGSEWGMFNV

-197 KGKVAVRDLSGK
+197 KGRISAQNLNS
-209 TEPTLPVS
+209 TEEQTLPVS
-217 LNFSSTTVVNS
+217 LNFSSNTVINS
-228 ENALILSGTT
+228 ENGLIFSGTT
-238 ASDIDEQNVSATMNL
+238 SGNRAEYNVNATINL
-253 NGTMNVRK
+253 NGTLNVRK
-261 NIGSEETPEWQYN
+261 NIGSEETPDWQYN

-407 FWIGANSIVNIEG
+407 FWIGSNSAVNIAG
-420 NLIATNTK
+420 NITATNLNSSFYLYGN
-428 TTFYTYKNNTLVTL
+428 TTTVTL
-442 KKGGTVSS
+442 QKGGTVSS
-450 GSVTM
+450 GYLNL
-455 AYSTLVIDKDVAEG
+455 AYSTLIVDKDVAEG
-469 SWNLNSSN
+469 SWNLNSGN
-477 SVKLDN
+477 TVKLDN
-483 NDARLKLYSSNVF
+483 KKARLVLHSSNVF
-496 KSQYGGQETVYLNVA
+496 KSQYGGQETVYIGAA
-511 LGNTYLD
+511 LGDMYLD
-518 VYANQDFKS
+518 VYTNQDFKAL
-527 FRFENTPT
+527 RFSNNTT
-535 RPDEGDGIFNCD
+535 RPNENVYTSD

-553 PSVTSITFNSFA
+553 PSVTSITFETFA

>member
-100 NNGNL
+100 NKDWL
-105 TLHLDAN
+105 TLHVDADL
-112 ITIGSIGYETGMFNV
+112 TIGSIGSEWGMFNV

-197 KGKVAVRDLSGK
+197 KGRISAQNLNP
-209 TEPTLPVS
+209 TEEQTLPVS
-217 LNFSSTTVVNS
+217 LNFSSNTVINS
-228 ENALILSGTT
+228 ENGLIFSGSTSENR
-238 ASDIDEQNVSATMNL
+238 AEYNVNATINL
-253 NGTMNVRK
+253 NGTLNVRK
-261 NIGSEETPEWQYN
+261 NIGSEETPDWQYN

-407 FWIGANSIVNIEG
+407 FWIGSNSAVNIAG
-420 NLIATNTK
+420 NITATNLNSSFYLYGN
-428 TTFYTYKNNTLVTL
+428 TTTVTL
-442 KKGGTVSS
+442 QKGGTVSS
-450 GSVTM
+450 GYLNL
-455 AYSTLVIDKDVAEG
+455 AYSTLIVDKDVAEG
-469 SWNLNSSN
+469 SWNLNSGN
-477 SVKLDN
+477 TVKLDN
-483 NDARLKLYSSNVF
+483 KKARLVLHSSNVF
-496 KSQYGGQETVYLNVA
+496 KSQYGGQETVYIGAA
-511 LGNTYLD
+511 LGDMYLD
-518 VYANQDFKS
+518 VYTNQDFKAL
-527 FRFENTPT
+527 RFSNNTT
-535 RPDEGDGIFNCD
+535 RPNENVYTSD

-553 PSVTSITFNSFA
+553 PSVTSITFETFA

>member
-77 PGYYNEET
+77 PGYYNEES
-85 GVDMTDAKVIFPGGN
+85 GVDMTTAKVIFPGGN
-100 NNGNL
+100 NKDWL
-105 TLHLDAN
+105 TLHVDADL
-112 ITIGSIGYETGMFNV
+112 TIGSIGSEWGMFNV

-197 KGKVAVRDLSGK
+197 KGRISAQNLNS
-209 TEPTLPVS
+209 TEEQTLPVS
-217 LNFSSTTVVNS
+217 LNFSSNTVINS
-228 ENALILSGTT
+228 ENGLIFSGSTSENR
-238 ASDIDEQNVSATMNL
+238 AEYNVNATINL
-253 NGTMNVRK
+253 NGTLNVRK
-261 NIGSEETPEWQYN
+261 NIGSEETPDWQYN

-407 FWIGANSIVNIEG
+407 FWIGSNSAVNIAG
-420 NLIATNTK
+420 NITATNLNSSFYLYGN
-428 TTFYTYKNNTLVTL
+428 TTTVTL
-442 KKGGTVSS
+442 QKGGTVSS
-450 GSVTM
+450 GYLNL
-455 AYSTLVIDKDVAEG
+455 AYSTLIVDKDVAEG
-469 SWNLNSSN
+469 SWNLNSGN
-477 SVKLDN
+477 TVKLDN
-483 NDARLKLYSSNVF
+483 KKARLVLHSSNVF
-496 KSQYGGQETVYLNVA
+496 KSQYGGQETVYIGAA
-511 LGNTYLD
+511 LGDMYLD
-518 VYANQDFKS
+518 VYTNQDFKAL
-527 FRFENTPT
+527 RFSNNTT
-535 RPDEGDGIFNCD
+535 RPNENVYTSD

-553 PSVTSITFNSFA
+553 PSVTSITFETFA

-597 PDSKIDYSLISSL
+597 PDSKIDFSLISSL

>member
-12 IDVIDVMKKLYFSRI
+12 IDVTDIMKKLYFSRL

-66 SYSNPVETEYY
+66 SYSKPVETEYY

-100 NNGNL
+100 NKDWL
-105 TLHLDAN
+105 TLHVDADL
-112 ITIGSIGYETGMFNV
+112 TIGSIGSEWGMFNV

-197 KGKVAVRDLSGK
+197 KGRISAQNLNS
-209 TEPTLPVS
+209 TEEQTLPVS
-217 LNFSSTTVVNS
+217 LNFSSNTVINS
-228 ENALILSGTT
+228 ENGLIFSGSTSENR
-238 ASDIDEQNVSATMNL
+238 AEYNVNATINL
-253 NGTMNVRK
+253 NGTLNVRK
-261 NIGSEETPEWQYN
+261 NIGSEETPDWQYN

-407 FWIGANSIVNIEG
+407 FWIGSNSAVNIAG
-420 NLIATNTK
+420 NITATNLNSSFYLYGN
-428 TTFYTYKNNTLVTL
+428 TTTVTL
-442 KKGGTVSS
+442 QKGGTVSS
-450 GSVTM
+450 GYLNL
-455 AYSTLVIDKDVAEG
+455 AYSTLIVDKDVAEG
-469 SWNLNSSN
+469 SWNLNSGN
-477 SVKLDN
+477 TVKLDN
-483 NDARLKLYSSNVF
+483 KKARLVLHSSNVF
-496 KSQYGGQETVYLNVA
+496 KSQYGGQETVYIGAA
-511 LGNTYLD
+511 LGDMYLD
-518 VYANQDFKS
+518 VYTNQDFKAL
-527 FRFENTPT
+527 RFSNNTT
-535 RPDEGDGIFNCD
+535 RPNENVYTSD

-553 PSVTSITFNSFA
+553 PSVTSITFETFA

>member
-12 IDVIDVMKKLYFSRI
+12 IDVTDIMKKLYFSRL

-44 FLIYKNSGSAASWTE
+44 FLIYGNSGSAASWTE

-100 NNGNL
+100 NKDWL
-105 TLHLDAN
+105 TLHVDADL
-112 ITIGSIGYETGMFNV
+112 TIGSIGSEWGMFNV

-197 KGKVAVRDLSGK
+197 KGRISAQNLNS
-209 TEPTLPVS
+209 TEEQTLPVS
-217 LNFSSTTVVNS
+217 LNFSSNTVINS
-228 ENALILSGTT
+228 ENGLIFSGTT
-238 ASDIDEQNVSATMNL
+238 SGNRAEYNVNATINL
-253 NGTMNVRK
+253 NGTLNVRK
-261 NIGSEETPEWQYN
+261 NIGSEETPDWQYN

-407 FWIGANSIVNIEG
+407 FWIGSNSAVNIAG
-420 NLIATNTK
+420 NITATNLNSSFYLYGN
-428 TTFYTYKNNTLVTL
+428 TTTVTL
-442 KKGGTVSS
+442 QKGGTVSS
-450 GSVTM
+450 GYLNL
-455 AYSTLVIDKDVAEG
+455 AYSTLIVDKDVAEG
-469 SWNLNSSN
+469 SWNLNSGN
-477 SVKLDN
+477 TVKLDN
-483 NDARLKLYSSNVF
+483 KKARLVLHSSNVF
-496 KSQYGGQETVYLNVA
+496 KSQYGGQETVYIGAA
-511 LGNTYLD
+511 LGDMYLD
-518 VYANQDFKS
+518 VYTNQDFKAL
-527 FRFENTPT
+527 RFSNNTT
-535 RPDEGDGIFNCD
+535 RPNENVYTSD

-553 PSVTSITFNSFA
+553 PSVTSITFETFA

-610 NGDWV
+610 NGDWT

>member
-100 NNGNL
+100 NKDWL
-105 TLHLDAN
+105 TLHVDADL
-112 ITIGSIGYETGMFNV
+112 TIGSIGSEWGMFNV

-197 KGKVAVRDLSGK
+197 KGRISAQNLNS
-209 TEPTLPVS
+209 TEEQTLPVS
-217 LNFSSTTVVNS
+217 LNFSSNTVINS
-228 ENALILSGTT
+228 ENGLIFSGSTSENR
-238 ASDIDEQNVSATMNL
+238 AEYNVNATINL
-253 NGTMNVRK
+253 NGTLNVRK
-261 NIGSEETPEWQYN
+261 NIGSEETPDWQYN

-407 FWIGANSIVNIEG
+407 FWIGSNSAVNIAG
-420 NLIATNTK
+420 NITATNLNSSFYLYGN
-428 TTFYTYKNNTLVTL
+428 TTTVTL
-442 KKGGTVSS
+442 QKGGTVSS
-450 GSVTM
+450 GYLNL
-455 AYSTLVIDKDVAEG
+455 AYSTLIVDKDVAEG
-469 SWNLNSSN
+469 SWNLNSGN
-477 SVKLDN
+477 TVKLDN
-483 NDARLKLYSSNVF
+483 KKARLVLHSSNVF
-496 KSQYGGQETVYLNVA
+496 KSQYGGQETVYIGAA
-511 LGNTYLD
+511 LGDMYLD
-518 VYANQDFKS
+518 VYTNQDFKAL
-527 FRFENTPT
+527 RFSNNTT
-535 RPDEGDGIFNCD
+535 RPNENVYTSD

-553 PSVTSITFNSFA
+553 PSVTSITFETFA

-597 PDSKIDYSLISSL
+597 QDSKIDFSLISSL

>member
-12 IDVIDVMKKLYFSRI
+12 IDVIDIMKKLYFSRL

-44 FLIYKNSGSAASWTE
+44 FLIYGNSGSAASWTE

-85 GVDMTDAKVIFPGGN
+85 RVDMTDAKVIFPGGN
-100 NNGNL
+100 NKDWL
-105 TLHLDAN
+105 TLHVDADL
-112 ITIGSIGYETGMFNV
+112 TIGSIGSEWGMFNV

-197 KGKVAVRDLSGK
+197 KGRISAQNLNS
-209 TEPTLPVS
+209 TEEQTLPVS
-217 LNFSSTTVVNS
+217 LNFSSNTVINS
-228 ENALILSGTT
+228 ENGLIFSGTT
-238 ASDIDEQNVSATMNL
+238 SENRAEYNVNATINL
-253 NGTMNVRK
+253 NGTLNVRK
-261 NIGSEETPEWQYN
+261 NIGSEETPDWQYN

-407 FWIGANSIVNIEG
+407 FWIGSNSAVNIAG
-420 NLIATNTK
+420 NITATNLNSSFYLYGN
-428 TTFYTYKNNTLVTL
+428 TTTVTL
-442 KKGGTVSS
+442 QKGGTVSS
-450 GSVTM
+450 GYLNL
-455 AYSTLVIDKDVAEG
+455 AYSTLIVDKDVAEG
-469 SWNLNSSN
+469 SWNLNSGN
-477 SVKLDN
+477 TVKLDN
-483 NDARLKLYSSNVF
+483 KKARLVLHSSNVF
-496 KSQYGGQETVYLNVA
+496 KSQYGGQETVYIGAA
-511 LGNTYLD
+511 LGDMYLD
-518 VYANQDFKS
+518 VYTNQDFKAL
-527 FRFENTPT
+527 RFSNNTT
-535 RPDEGDGIFNCD
+535 RPDENVYTSD

-553 PSVTSITFNSFA
+553 PSVTSITFETFA

-610 NGDWV
+610 NGDWT

>member
-12 IDVIDVMKKLYFSRI
+12 IDVTDIMKKLYFSRL

-44 FLIYKNSGSAASWTE
+44 FLIYGNSGSAASWTE

-77 PGYYNEET
+77 PGYYDEES
-85 GVDMTDAKVIFPGGN
+85 GVDMTTAKVIFPGGN
-100 NNGNL
+100 NKDWL
-105 TLHLDAN
+105 TLHVDADL
-112 ITIGSIGYETGMFNV
+112 TIGSIGSEWGMFNV

-197 KGKVAVRDLSGK
+197 KGRISAQNLNS
-209 TEPTLPVS
+209 TEEQTLPVS
-217 LNFSSTTVVNS
+217 LNFSSNTVINS
-228 ENALILSGTT
+228 ENGLIFSGSTSENR
-238 ASDIDEQNVSATMNL
+238 AEYNVNATINL
-253 NGTMNVRK
+253 NGTLNVRK
-261 NIGSEETPEWQYN
+261 NIGSEETPDWQYN

-407 FWIGANSIVNIEG
+407 FWIGSNSAVNIAG
-420 NLIATNTK
+420 NITATNLNSSFYLYGN
-428 TTFYTYKNNTLVTL
+428 TTTVTL
-442 KKGGTVSS
+442 QKGGTVSS
-450 GSVTM
+450 GYLNL
-455 AYSTLVIDKDVAEG
+455 AYSTLIVDKDVAEG
-469 SWNLNSSN
+469 SWNLNSGN
-477 SVKLDN
+477 TVKLDN
-483 NDARLKLYSSNVF
+483 KKARLVLHSSNVF
-496 KSQYGGQETVYLNVA
+496 KSQYGGQETVYIGAA
-511 LGNTYLD
+511 LGDMYLD
-518 VYANQDFKS
+518 VYTNQDFKAL
-527 FRFENTPT
+527 RFSNNTT
-535 RPDEGDGIFNCD
+535 RPNENVYTSD

-553 PSVTSITFNSFA
+553 PSVTSITFETFA